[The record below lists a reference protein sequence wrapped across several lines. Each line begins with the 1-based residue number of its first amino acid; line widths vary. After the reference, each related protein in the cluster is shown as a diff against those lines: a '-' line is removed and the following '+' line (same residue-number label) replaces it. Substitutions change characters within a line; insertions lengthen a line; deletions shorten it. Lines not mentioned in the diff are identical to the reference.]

1 LTSPLPAGFL
11 DYLRA
16 ERRYSPHTLRA
27 YATDLEALTRFL
39 QERRGAGDAAL
50 LCADR
55 KDLRAYLASL
65 QEAGLAPTTISR
77 RLASMRS
84 FYRYLLITGQLESD
98 PAAHLIGP
106 RSQRDLPHFWSEQ
119 EVARILTAAVDGTAA
134 GRRDLAI
141 LEVLYGSGLRVSELA
156 GLDNRD
162 LDLIAGS
169 VRVLGKGARERLV
182 PLGRLAARATADY
195 LAVRADLLYPAAA
208 ERRTLLDQASAPLF
222 INRQGRR
229 LSVRSVRRLVNRCG
243 ERIAPA
249 GRAHPHRL
257 RHSFAT
263 HLLARGAELHAVRA
277 LLGHATLSTTQV
289 YTHVTPARLRSTLE
303 RAHPRG
309 GDPDAMAAPPE
320 VGFSAEAERKSHQSP
335 YPRAKETEER

>member
-1 LTSPLPAGFL
+1 MTAPLTAGFL
-11 DYLRA
+11 EYLRA
-16 ERRYSPHTLRA
+16 ERRFSPHTLRA
-27 YATDLEALTRFL
+27 YSTDLNALAAFL
-39 QERRGAGDAAL
+39 EERRGEGESALANAA
-50 LCADR
+50 R

-65 QEAGLAPTTISR
+65 QEQGLAATTISR

-84 FYRYLLITGQLESD
+84 FYRYLVITGKIPAD
-98 PAAHLIGP
+98 PAAHLFGP
-106 RSQRDLPHFWSEQ
+106 RSRRDLPHFWSEE
-119 EVARILTAAVDGTAA
+119 EVSELLRVAVDGTPA

-141 LEVLYGSGLRVSELA
+141 LEILYGAGLRVSELV

-182 PLGRLAARATADY
+182 PLGRLAASAATDY
-195 LAVRADLLYPAAA
+195 LAVRADLLYPAVAQRAKFLDEATAA
-208 ERRTLLDQASAPLF
+208 LF
-222 INRQGRR
+222 INRSGGR
-229 LSVRSVRRLVNRCG
+229 LSARSVRRLVSRCG
-243 ERIAPA
+243 ARLATA
-249 GRAHPHRL
+249 GRSHPHRL

-263 HLLARGAELHAVRA
+263 HLLSRGAELHAVRA

-309 GDPDAMAAPPE
+309 GGDPTPAAHLQPT
-320 VGFSAEAERKSHQSP
+320 
-335 YPRAKETEER
+335 ETEER